1 MAYRGSEA
9 YDFSLFEPQII
20 EQPKKQQPR
29 TTKPAGT
36 AVKPQKKVPARSK
49 QVVKKTVAV
58 KDNAIGILDNYQ
70 VEVERSAQQAS
81 VPVSVKKALCFVAVC
96 VSLVVTLL
104 VMNTRCDTLM
114 NEIATVESQIEIAKG
129 ENVRLNAELS
139 SIISTD
145 KIENYAENV
154 LGMVKAENY
163 QISYIDLSEGDEI
176 LLSGDKTVSGE
187 SELSGKIKELF
198 AYIF

>member
-29 TTKPAGT
+29 TAKPAGT
-36 AVKPQKKVPARSK
+36 AVKPQKKAPSRK
-49 QVVKKTVAV
+49 QVVKTTTAV
-58 KDNAIGILDNYQ
+58 KENAINFLDNYQ

-114 NEIATVESQIEIAKG
+114 NEISTVESQIEIAKG

>member
-20 EQPKKQQPR
+20 EEPKKQQPR
-29 TTKPAGT
+29 TAKPAGT
-36 AVKPQKKVPARSK
+36 AVKPQKKAPARK
-49 QVVKKTVAV
+49 QFAKTTTTVKE
-58 KDNAIGILDNYQ
+58 NAINFLDNYQ

-114 NEIATVESQIEIAKG
+114 NEISAVENQIEIAKG

-176 LLSGDKTVSGE
+176 LLSGEKTVNGE

>member
-9 YDFSLFEPQII
+9 YDLSLFEPRVI
-20 EQPKKQQPR
+20 EQPKKQQSR
-29 TTKPAGT
+29 AKSAGT
-36 AVKPQKKVPARSK
+36 AVKPQRKPASQNQVAKKIAP
-49 QVVKKTVAV
+49 VKESAV
-58 KDNAIGILDNYQ
+58 SLLNNHQ
-70 VEVERSAQQAS
+70 VEIERDVQTTA

-96 VSLVVTLL
+96 ISLVVVLL
-104 VMNTRCDTLM
+104 VMNTRCDTLIS
-114 NEIATVESQIEIAKG
+114 EISAMESQIQIAKG

-145 KIENYAENV
+145 KIESYAENV

-163 QISYIDLSEGDEI
+163 QISYIDLSGSDEI
-176 LLSGDKTVSGE
+176 LLSGDKTTGDTSD
-187 SELSGKIKELF
+187 LSGKIKELI